1 MSKKDD
7 KKDVAKNLE
16 NWVPV
21 HDSIGVTHW
30 LPPICRNCDD

>member
-1 MSKKDD
+1 MTKKEQEEEQ
-7 KKDVAKNLE
+7 NHE

-21 HDSIGVTHW
+21 HDSIGLTHW